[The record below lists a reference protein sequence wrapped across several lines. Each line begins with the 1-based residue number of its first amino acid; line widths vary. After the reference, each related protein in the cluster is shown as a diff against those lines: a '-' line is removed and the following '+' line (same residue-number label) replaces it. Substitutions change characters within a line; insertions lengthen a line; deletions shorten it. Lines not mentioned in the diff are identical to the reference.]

1 MGKKATHIVDRE
13 RARLAQEAA
22 RIIVEQGIQD
32 FRLAKIKAADRLGLS
47 TQGALPN
54 NTEIDAA
61 VASHLR
67 LFQGDSHALLITS
80 LRRAAL
86 SAMNIL
92 SEFSPRLVGPVLA
105 GTAADHSAVN
115 LHLFWDQIEP
125 VALFLEDQRIPF
137 RLFERRLK
145 FGRDQVASFAGYRF
159 EHQAAIIEAT
169 IFPVNG
175 LRQAPVSPVDGKPMR
190 RIDAQALTRLL
201 NEESF

>member
-1 MGKKATHIVDRE
+1 MGKKASHNIDRE

-32 FRLAKIKAADRLGLS
+32 FRLAKIKAAERLSLS

-61 VASHLR
+61 VADHLR
-67 LFQGDSHALLITS
+67 LFGGDAHTTLLTS
-80 LRRAAL
+80 LRQAAL
-86 SAMNIL
+86 SAMTIL
-92 SEFSPRLVGPVLA
+92 SEFSPRLVGPVLS
-105 GTAADHSAVN
+105 GTAAEHTAVN
-115 LHLFWDQIEP
+115 LHLFWDQIEA
-125 VALFLEDQRIPF
+125 VALFLEEQRIPF

-145 FGRDQVASFAGYRF
+145 FGRDQAASFAAYRF

-169 IFPVNG
+169 VFPVNG

-190 RIDAQALTRLL
+190 RVDAQALTRLL